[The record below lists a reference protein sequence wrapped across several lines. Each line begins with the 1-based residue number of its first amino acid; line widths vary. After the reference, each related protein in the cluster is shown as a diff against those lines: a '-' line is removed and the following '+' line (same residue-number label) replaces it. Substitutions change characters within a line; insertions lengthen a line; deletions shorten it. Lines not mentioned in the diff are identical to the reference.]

1 MRATTI
7 AIPVLVLLS
16 LVAAAQEQGRNSTGG
31 TLTPPPPLP
40 PASAP
45 GAMAIP
51 QAPVGHRQP
60 TQSTLPPSVRKDEDT
75 TGRGVV
81 DDLGPVPQ
89 ICRNC

>member
-1 MRATTI
+1 MREMIT

-16 LVAAAQEQGRNSTGG
+16 PVAAAQGQGNSTGG
-31 TLTPPPPLP
+31 TPTP
-40 PASAP
+40 PASTV
-45 GAMAIP
+45 GTVAIP

-60 TQSTLPPSVRKDEDT
+60 TQGTLPPSVRKDEGT

-81 DDLGPVPQ
+81 DDLGPIPK